1 MILAAPP
8 PLPPPPPSPAKYT
21 RSRNTRERDYSRPA
35 RIRSVYTHNPIVR
48 FIAHS
53 LGFAINRRPRNMR
66 TNDDIEASDDNPR
79 SVQLARFHRTC
90 RVHKFL
96 FFFSFS
102 LSLVSMARSLVGWFA
117 IKRGIERWEKFIENF
132 APLISR
138 CRSIREE

>member
-102 LSLVSMARSLVGWFA
+102 LSLSLSS
-117 IKRGIERWEKFIENF
+117 RWPAAWSVDSRLSEESSVEKNLSKIS
-132 APLISR
+132 PL
-138 CRSIREE
+138 